1 SRITPRLHQIISS
14 SFISSTQ
21 NSDFSSEVGNQTQD
35 LREEE
40 LRNCLSWK
48 IETLAR
54 RQPVL
59 SAFQSWIGDGFPVHR
74 GDIFHAVNR
83 LRKLNMNK
91 RTLEVMEW
99 VIRERPYKLKEL
111 DYSYLL
117 EFKIKLHGIS
127 QGERLFSRVP
137 PEFQNEL
144 LYNNLVMACLEKVA
158 IRLSLAYMKKMRE
171 LGHPISPYVFNRL
184 IILHSSP
191 SRRKAIP
198 RILTQMKADG
208 VVPHVS
214 TYNILLKIEANQ
226 HNIQGL
232 TKVFD
237 DMKQAQV
244 EPNEITYCILATAH
258 AVARLYAVS
267 EVYVEAV
274 EKVKTGD
281 NWSTLDVL
289 LMLYGYLGKEKELEC
304 TWGVVQQLPHVRNKS
319 FVLSIEAF
327 GRIGQLN
334 RSEELWLEMK
344 SSKQLRYTK
353 QYNSI
358 ISVYCKH
365 GHIDQASELFK
376 EMEISVCKANAM
388 MRNFQDPMGL
398 CQSQVDSSNLN
409 RCWTS
414 LSGNRSGKPFIQNSG
429 KSMDSPSGVESQAT
443 KRLKLE
449 EDHLRKH
456 VSKNKKPLLH
466 LIFEYLDTNLEKLID
481 FHYMGPSPR
490 PLPPS
495 VIQGASGMM
504 NQGRNTDIV
513 AEDPNMLEFKEV
525 PIVKRCKLVALSW
538 ACLHHVF

>member
-1 SRITPRLHQIISS
+1 MNAVALWCERRAFHGIYRTIIRSRITPRLHQIISS
-14 SFISSTQ
+14 SFTFSTQ
-21 NSDFSSEVGNQTQD
+21 NPDVSSELGNQTQD

-48 IETLAR
+48 IEKLAR
-54 RQPVL
+54 GQAVL
-59 SAFQSWIGDGFPVHR
+59 SAFQSWMGDGFPVHR

-91 RTLEVMEW
+91 RALEVMEW

-117 EFKIKLHGIS
+117 EFTIKLHGIS

-144 LYNNLVMACLEKVA
+144 LFNNLVMACLEKAA

-191 SRRKAIP
+191 GRRKAIP

-237 DMKQAQV
+237 DMKRAQV

-267 EVYVEAV
+267 EAYVEAV

-327 GRIGQLN
+327 GRIGRLN
-334 RSEELWLEMK
+334 RSEEIWLEMK
-344 SSKQLRYTK
+344 SSKQLRYTE

-358 ISVYCKH
+358 ISIYCKH
-365 GHIDQASELFK
+365 GLVDKASELFK
-376 EMEISVCKANAM
+376 EMEISVCNANAITYRHLALSCLKAGLVKEALKTLEVGM
-388 MRNFQDPMGL
+388 DQTTTTKVRRSAPWLETTHSIVEIFADMGDIENVKKLFGELKESRYTRYTFVYNTLIRAHVKAKVYDPDLLRKMILGGARP
-398 CQSQVDSSNLN
+398 DDE
-409 RCWTS
+409 TYS
-414 LSGNRSGKPFIQNSG
+414 L
-429 KSMDSPSGVESQAT
+429 
-443 KRLKLE
+443 LKL
-449 EDHLRKH
+449 
-456 VSKNKKPLLH
+456 
-466 LIFEYLDTNLEKLID
+466 LEQ
-481 FHYMGPSPR
+481 F
-490 PLPPS
+490 
-495 VIQGASGMM
+495 
-504 NQGRNTDIV
+504 RN
-513 AEDPNMLEFKEV
+513 
-525 PIVKRCKLVALSW
+525 
-538 ACLHHVF
+538 